1 MNRQPTLAIVATA
14 NSPTHGKLGTTRRTP
29 AQDRIL
35 DAAMDLIVDHGVGGT
50 SLQMIADH
58 IGVTKAAVYHKYNT
72 KNEIVI
78 ALTDRELAQ
87 LEDALEAAEA
97 EPERPQARYVLLS
110 RLIDI
115 AVARRRWIATLQTDP
130 VIVRLLGEHEPFRA
144 FMGRLYG
151 VLLDE
156 HDDTE
161 ARVAAA
167 VMSAAI
173 AGSVVNPIVTDLDDD
188 TLRATLL
195 RITERV
201 LDLELPG

>member
-1 MNRQPTLAIVATA
+1 MMATA
-14 NSPTHGKLGTTRRTP
+14 DPSIRVRLGSTPRTP

-35 DAAMDLIVDHGVGGT
+35 DAAMDLIVEHGVGGT
-50 SLQMIADH
+50 SLQMIADT

-97 EPERPQARYVLLS
+97 EPERPQARRLLLA

-115 AVARRRWIATLQTDP
+115 SVARRRWIATLQNDP
-130 VIVRLLGEHEPFRA
+130 VIVRLLGEHEPFA
-144 FMGRLYG
+144 LFISRLYG

-156 HDDTE
+156 HGDTE

-167 VMSAAI
+167 VMTAAI

-188 TLRATLL
+188 TLRAMLL
-195 RITERV
+195 RITARV
-201 LDLELPG
+201 LDLPG

>member
-1 MNRQPTLAIVATA
+1 MATVDP
-14 NSPTHGKLGTTRRTP
+14 STRVRLGSTPRTA

-35 DAAMDLIVDHGVGGT
+35 DAALDLIADHGVGGT

-87 LEDALEAAEA
+87 LEDALEGAEA
-97 EPERPQARYVLLS
+97 EREAPRARLVLLT
-110 RLIDI
+110 RLIDV
-115 AVARRRWIATLQTDP
+115 AVARRKWIATLQNDP
-130 VIVRLLGEHEPFRA
+130 VIVRLLGEHEPFRE
-144 FMGRLYG
+144 FVSRMYG

-156 HDDTE
+156 RGDRE

-167 VMSAAI
+167 VMTAAI
-173 AGSVVNPIVTDLDDD
+173 AGSVVNPLVTDLDDD

-195 RITERV
+195 SLTQRV
-201 LDLELPG
+201 LDLPG